1 MFPLRKTWVLN
12 QEIHWVPIIG
22 TPAVPA
28 SCFQVPE
35 QRIVV
40 WLLFYLRL
48 DFKAF
53 CPCVLLFF
61 AIMTPQFQEPSCPS
75 FSRACLYSYT
85 SALLFLSSSDIIFFS
100 YPAPNL
106 SFEIFPLVVLYGIV
120 GIGYLLPNFHWLFF
134 HDACFADILHLNAL
148 SCRFHFSQALCHS
161 AALLTRRACRPV
173 LYTCWLSIF
182 FTLVVTIIRRASR
195 Q

>member
-120 GIGYLLPNFHWLFF
+120 GIGYLLPNFHWPFF
-134 HDACFADILHLNAL
+134 PWCMLCRYIAL
-148 SCRFHFSQALCHS
+148 ECSVLQISFLTGIVSQCS
-161 AALLTRRACRPV
+161 AANKESMQASSVHLLAFYLFYACGHN
-173 LYTCWLSIF
+173 YT
-182 FTLVVTIIRRASR
+182 
-195 Q
+195 